1 MRGGPILA
9 QIASA
14 LGLLLA
20 VVLFNF
26 ILLHAAPGDV
36 AEAIAGAT
44 GGATKEALDD
54 IRHIYGLDQSLPRQF
69 LIYVGK
75 LLHGDLGTSA
85 YFNAPVAGLILERLF
100 PTMLLVGAAL
110 TVAVVAGTMLG
121 VLAAQRPTGVL
132 SQLVSVVS
140 LLGYSAPV
148 FWTGIVLILVFASW
162 IPLFPAQGM
171 IDPRTSDGFLP
182 QALDI
187 LRHLVLPAFTL
198 ASVYLAQYSRL
209 SRTSMMEALGADYV
223 RTARAKGLS
232 ESAVV
237 YKHAL
242 RNAILPIV
250 TVAGVQVSHL
260 LAGAVLVETVFGWPG
275 MGRLAY
281 ESILRRDAPLMLGIL
296 FCTAILVIVVN
307 TMTDLLYRVI
317 DPRIRRR

>member
-1 MRGGPILA
+1 MRAGPILA
-9 QIASA
+9 QTGSA

-44 GGATKEALDD
+44 GGATKESLDE
-54 IRHIYGLDQSLPRQF
+54 IRHIYGLDQSLPRQVLF
-69 LIYVGK
+69 YVGN

-100 PTMLLVGAAL
+100 PTILLVGAAL
-110 TVAVVAGTMLG
+110 TAAVVAGTMLG

-132 SQLVSVVS
+132 SQFVSILS

-171 IDPRTSDGFLP
+171 IDPRTSVGILP
-182 QALDI
+182 QTLDI
-187 LRHLVLPAFTL
+187 LRHLVLPTFTL

-209 SRTSMMEALGADYV
+209 SRTSMLEALGADYV

-232 ESAVV
+232 EGVVV

-307 TMTDLLYRVI
+307 TMIDLLYHVI

>member
-1 MRGGPILA
+1 MRGGPVLT
-9 QIASA
+9 QLGSA

-20 VVLFNF
+20 VILFNF
-26 ILLHAAPGDV
+26 VLLHAAPGDV

-44 GGATKEALDD
+44 GGATKEALDE
-54 IRHIYGLDQSLPRQF
+54 IRHIYGLDQSLPKQF
-69 LIYVGK
+69 LIYVGR
-75 LLHGDLGTSA
+75 LAHGDLGTSA
-85 YFNAPVAGLILERLF
+85 YFNAPVADLILERLG
-100 PTMLLVGAAL
+100 PTALLVGAAL
-110 TVAVVAGTMLG
+110 ATAVVVGTMLG
-121 VLAAQRPTGVL
+121 VLAAQRPRGIL
-132 SQLVSVVS
+132 SQLVSVLS

-148 FWTGIVLILVFASW
+148 FWTGVVLILVFASW

-171 IDPRTSDGFLP
+171 IDPRTSDGVVA
-182 QALDI
+182 QTLDM

-209 SRTSMMEALGADYV
+209 SRTSMLEALSADYV

-232 ESAVV
+232 EGVVV

-242 RNAILPIV
+242 RNAIVPIV
-250 TVAGVQVSHL
+250 TIAGVQVSHL

-296 FCTAILVIVVN
+296 FCTAILVIIVN
-307 TMTDLLYRVI
+307 TVTDLVYRVI
-317 DPRIRRR
+317 DPRVRPR

>member
-1 MRGGPILA
+1 MRGGPVLA
-9 QIASA
+9 QIGSA

-44 GGATKEALDD
+44 GGATKDSLDE
-54 IRHIYGLDQSLPRQF
+54 IRRIYGLDQSLPRQF

-75 LLHGDLGTSA
+75 LLQGDLGTSA
-85 YFNAPVAGLILERLF
+85 YFNAPVAGLVLDRLF
-100 PTMLLVGAAL
+100 PTILLVGAAL
-110 TVAVVAGTMLG
+110 TAAVVAGTWLG
-121 VLAAQRPTGVL
+121 VLAAQRPLGML
-132 SQLVSVVS
+132 SQFVSVLS

-171 IDPRTSDGFLP
+171 IDPRTPDGLLP
-182 QALDI
+182 QTLDI
-187 LRHLVLPAFTL
+187 LRHLMLPAFTL

-232 ESAVV
+232 ERVVV

-296 FCTAILVIVVN
+296 FCTAVLVIVVN
-307 TMTDLLYRVI
+307 TLTDLLYRVI
-317 DPRIRRR
+317 DPRIRRP

>member
-1 MRGGPILA
+1 MRGGSILA
-9 QIASA
+9 PLASA
-14 LGLLLA
+14 VGLLLA

-26 ILLHAAPGDV
+26 LLLHAAPGDV

-44 GGATKEALDD
+44 GGATKEGMDE
-54 IRHIYGLDQSLPRQF
+54 IRRIYGLDQSLPRQF
-69 LIYVGK
+69 LVHVTR
-75 LLHGDLGTSA
+75 LAQGDLGISA
-85 YFNAPVAGLILERLF
+85 YFNVPVASLILERLA
-100 PTMLLVGAAL
+100 PTALLVGTAL
-110 TVAVVAGTMLG
+110 AVAIAVGTLLG
-121 VLAAQRPTGVL
+121 IVAAQRPAGLL
-132 SQLVSVVS
+132 SQLVSVLS

-171 IDPRTSDGFLP
+171 IDPRTPDAFVA
-182 QALDI
+182 QTLDV
-187 LRHLVLPAFTL
+187 LRHLVLPAFAL
-198 ASVYLAQYSRL
+198 SSVYLAQYSRL

-223 RTARAKGLS
+223 RTARAKGMS
-232 ESAVV
+232 ERVVV

-260 LAGAVLVETVFGWPG
+260 LAGAVLVETVFAWPG

-296 FCTAILVIVVN
+296 FCTALLVIVVN
-307 TMTDLLYRVI
+307 TATDLLYRAI
-317 DPRIRRR
+317 DPRIRAR